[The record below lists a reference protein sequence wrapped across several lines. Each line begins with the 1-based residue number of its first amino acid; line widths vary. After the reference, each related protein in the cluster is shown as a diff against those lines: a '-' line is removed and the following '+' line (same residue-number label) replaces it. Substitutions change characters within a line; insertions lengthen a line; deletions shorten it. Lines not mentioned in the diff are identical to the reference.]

1 MTVKDIIKVLET
13 SYKPGDS
20 LIIAWWDFEKLAG
33 HDGGYE
39 GSEAYKPLEHEDEG
53 HGITITKDAWPEFAL
68 HVSSKMDWS
77 SDSDAI
83 GWMWDDWRDEEEQGN
98 TKEVD
103 PTEVYRRN
111 NDKPK
116 GR

>member
-1 MTVKDIIKVLET
+1 MTVDEIIKVLRKH
-13 SYKPGDS
+13 YKPDDS
-20 LIIAWWDFEKLAG
+20 LIIAWWDFETLAG
-33 HDGGYE
+33 HDGD
-39 GSEAYKPLEHEDEG
+39 EAEG

-83 GWMWDDWRDEEEQGN
+83 GWMWDDWKDEEEEGD

-116 GR
+116 GK

>member
-1 MTVKDIIKVLET
+1 MTVDEIIKVLRKH
-13 SYKPGDS
+13 YKPDDS
-20 LIIAWWDFEKLAG
+20 LIIAWWDFETLAG
-33 HDGGYE
+33 HDGD
-39 GSEAYKPLEHEDEG
+39 EDEG

-83 GWMWDDWRDEEEQGN
+83 GWMWDDWKDEEEEGD

-116 GR
+116 GK